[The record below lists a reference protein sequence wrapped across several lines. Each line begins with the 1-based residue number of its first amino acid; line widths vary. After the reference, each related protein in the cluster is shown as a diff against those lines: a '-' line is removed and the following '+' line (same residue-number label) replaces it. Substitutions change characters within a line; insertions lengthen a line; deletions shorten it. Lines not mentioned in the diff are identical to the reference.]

1 MRWSCLRMP
10 ADHSSTTSTRE
21 TDRDAFYAELGDK
34 IRRARK
40 SSGLTQ
46 QALASL
52 VSLTRV
58 SVTNIEMGR
67 QKVML
72 HTLFDMASALKVE
85 PCDLLPV
92 KPVITPEDWDEL
104 LKTRPQDEQTW
115 IRSAVS
121 SRKQKTKGIR
131 Q

>member
-1 MRWSCLRMP
+1 MP
-10 ADHSSTTSTRE
+10 VDHSPITSTHDA
-21 TDRDAFYAELGDK
+21 DRDAFYAELGDK

-52 VSLTRV
+52 ISLTRV

-67 QKVML
+67 QKLML
-72 HTLFDMASALKVE
+72 HTLFDIAGALKVE

-92 KPVITPEDWDEL
+92 KPVITREDWDEL
-104 LKTRPQDEQTW
+104 LKGRPHDEQRW

-121 SRKQKTKGIR
+121 SRTLSRKLKTKGTR
-131 Q
+131 K

>member
-1 MRWSCLRMP
+1 M
-10 ADHSSTTSTRE
+10 ATDHSFKTSTRD
-21 TDRDAFYAELGDK
+21 TDRDALYAALGDK

-52 VSLTRV
+52 ISLTRV

-67 QKVML
+67 QKLML
-72 HTLFDMASALKVE
+72 HTLFDIAGALKVE
-85 PCDLLPV
+85 PCDLLPL
-92 KPVITPEDWDEL
+92 KPVITREDWDEL
-104 LKTRPQDEQTW
+104 LKDRPHDEQRW
-115 IRSAVS
+115 IRSAVR
-121 SRKQKTKGIR
+121 SRKLKTKGTR